1 MQLVIVDFDRIR
13 NAIQLAII
21 VQKKNSS
28 NVDRSIRTL

>member
-21 VQKKNSS
+21 VQKKKLIECWSQY
-28 NVDRSIRTL
+28 